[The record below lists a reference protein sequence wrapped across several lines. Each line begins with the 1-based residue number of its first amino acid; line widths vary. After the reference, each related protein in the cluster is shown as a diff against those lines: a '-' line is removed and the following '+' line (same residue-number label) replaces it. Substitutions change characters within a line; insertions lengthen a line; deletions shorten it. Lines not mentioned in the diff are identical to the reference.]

1 MKRKN
6 VLFFPCSFFF
16 FFLSNTKL
24 IPAPRHGFSE
34 TVACSVSAKL
44 GRFRALHLAI
54 FAREGKEERE
64 KRGKKEKKNARRHPL
79 ETKFFRKR
87 ISLFG
92 SELCPLSQVFTIRAW
107 GSIEWWNWRGS
118 RHHRRGTIR
127 FFQNQRDQ
135 GFCAFEKVST
145 TLRLIASIKN
155 ESNVTIGRDR
165 IVNINESAYS
175 LVIKEGE
182 GKREGEAGG
191 LNLDT
196 SHLHLCYKCNVILMQ
211 RLRVECK
218 RVRMRRAHRAT
229 MVR

>member
-1 MKRKN
+1 M
-6 VLFFPCSFFF
+6 FF
-16 FFLSNTKL
+16 FFLL
-24 IPAPRHGFSE
+24 PFEYE
-34 TVACSVSAKL
+34 TYPGPETRVFRDCGLFGL
-44 GRFRALHLAI
+44 GETWPLSRVTLGDFRAG
-54 FAREGKEERE
+54 RKERKRE
-64 KRGKKEKKNARRHPL
+64 KRGKKKKKNARRHPL

-175 LVIKEGE
+175 LVIKGGE
-182 GKREGEAGG
+182 GKREGGG
-191 LNLDT
+191 RGD
-196 SHLHLCYKCNVILMQ
+196 
-211 RLRVECK
+211 
-218 RVRMRRAHRAT
+218 
-229 MVR
+229 

>member
-1 MKRKN
+1 M
-6 VLFFPCSFFF
+6 FF
-16 FFLSNTKL
+16 FFLVLFFSSSFRIRNL
-24 IPAPRHGFSE
+24 SRPRDTGFPRLWLVRS
-34 TVACSVSAKL
+34 
-44 GRFRALHLAI
+44 RRNLAA
-54 FAREGKEERE
+54 FARYTWRFSRGKERKKERKEGK
-64 KRGKKEKKNARRHPL
+64 KKKKNARRHPL

-175 LVIKEGE
+175 LVIKGGE
-182 GKREGEAGG
+182 GKREGGEAGG